1 MILVDTSVWV
11 DHLHSGEPHLAG
23 LLMKGQAVCH
33 PFIIGELALGNL
45 ADRADILADLENLP
59 AVPQASDG
67 EVLRLIDTYS
77 LAGSGIGYV
86 DAHLAAS
93 AKLGALQGLW
103 TRDKRLA
110 RVLDRLGLAVD
121 FA

>member
-11 DHLHSGEPHLAG
+11 DHLRSGEPLLAG
-23 LLMKGQAVCH
+23 LLMNGQAVCH

-45 ADRADILADLENLP
+45 SDRADILADMENLP
-59 AVPQASDG
+59 IAPLAADE
-67 EVLRLIDTYS
+67 EVRRLIDQHG
-77 LAGSGIGYV
+77 LAGSGIGYL

-103 TRDKRLA
+103 TRDRRLA

>member
-11 DHLHSGEPHLAG
+11 DYLRSGEPHLAG
-23 LLMKGQAVCH
+23 LLMNGQAVCH

-45 ADRADILADLENLP
+45 ADRSDILADLENLP
-59 AVPQASDG
+59 AAPQASDG
-67 EVLRLIDTYS
+67 EVRRFIDAYD

-121 FA
+121 LA